1 MRGFLGLED
10 GGLIGYLEGG
20 LTGSMGSGGQDN
32 EENLSNI
39 EEMLGFE
46 LTPQQEALFQAR
58 DTSAIT
64 RGAEQLG
71 QGLLG
76 MTGGQGLASA
86 GTGFGAG
93 QSAISQAVEGMQQS
107 YDQGIADEAKAFESQ
122 VKGTAAD
129 LIAGGAEYKN
139 AGLHPPTT
147 TPSGVASFGK
157 VETGPDGRQ
166 YIWLGDD
173 RGWNFVGD
181 L

>member
-1 MRGFLGLED
+1 
-10 GGLIGYLEGG
+10 
-20 LTGSMGSGGQDN
+20 MGSGGQDN

-86 GTGFGAG
+86 GTGFGVLLL
-93 QSAISQAVEGMQQS
+93 INLEG
-107 YDQGIADEAKAFESQ
+107 K
-122 VKGTAAD
+122 
-129 LIAGGAEYKN
+129 
-139 AGLHPPTT
+139 HPVIIN
-147 TPSGVASFGK
+147 SMSLSLGV
-157 VETGPDGRQ
+157 V
-166 YIWLGDD
+166 
-173 RGWNFVGD
+173 
-181 L
+181 